1 MEQGG
6 GLLVLDT
13 RDILDTSVVE
23 AVRKAKLLGQKQYQ
37 EFFKERL
44 IKYEKP
50 ITDVMPK
57 NKLTLLRYTPAKSL
71 SKEKMRA
78 AVLQDD
84 CNLSSRLYIFPNK
97 IWRLD
102 ASFSHESQAT
112 PPSLS
117 IGGEIWLGTKADL
130 LECLEVEKFQVVN
143 ALNVDVKLLRRWCCC
158 CTDTQSW
165 SSKGIC

>member
-1 MEQGG
+1 
-6 GLLVLDT
+6 
-13 RDILDTSVVE
+13 
-23 AVRKAKLLGQKQYQ
+23 
-37 EFFKERL
+37 
-44 IKYEKP
+44 
-50 ITDVMPK
+50 MPK

-71 SKEKMRA
+71 SKEKMQA

-84 CNLSSRLYIFPNK
+84 CNLFSRLYISFQT
-97 IWRLD
+97 RSGDLD

-117 IGGEIWLGTKADL
+117 IGGEIWQDTKADL

-165 SSKGIC
+165 SSKNFSGIC